1 MDGETF
7 IEKYTRGVSAVETIL
22 TLDRLRQS
30 VAVKELV
37 NAKAKLQP
45 AAALIPNGSN
55 GLINSQFMRKTVS
68 VPNISHVSLF
78 LHLFPRSEVNFTKP

>member
-1 MDGETF
+1 
-7 IEKYTRGVSAVETIL
+7 
-22 TLDRLRQS
+22 

-45 AAALIPNGSN
+45 TAALILNGSN
-55 GLINSQFMRKTVS
+55 SMTSSQFMRKTVS

-78 LHLFPRSEVNFTKP
+78 SGKLVIHKLCNTKREGLTCGYTSA